1 MDYTCVYLTVEPLQP
16 ARDVLIGALADA
28 GFESFAETETGVEA
42 YIQMNSF
49 NELDLKN
56 IIEKYSSL
64 GTVSYR
70 TEMIPAQNWNA
81 VWESDFQPIE
91 VTDVCRVRAPFH
103 PSKNLPYELVIQPK
117 MSFGTGH
124 HETTFLMLQQM
135 LNLDI
140 RDKDV
145 LDMGSGTAVLA
156 LLASKMQA
164 RQVVAI
170 DIDQWCYENA
180 LENAEINKAV
190 NIAVEKGDVTAIG
203 HRTFHVILAN
213 INKNIL
219 MQDIQAY
226 SDHLH
231 PMGLL
236 LISGFYNADVPDLVR
251 AAASAGLVLQ
261 SQQEKNQWTMLQFK
275 KTNNDVTE

>member
-213 INKNIL
+213 INKNVL